1 MSQLDPDPQP
11 ASKKAVAAGGA
22 EAAQRRAW
30 CKALVASLLV
40 VLVTVGIL
48 RAMGRTWWCKCATPH
63 LFVADVWSEHNS
75 QHVLDPYVFSH
86 IQHGLVLYGL
96 LVLVASWWSPGIRV
110 VTAITIECGWEV
122 VENTSWIIDKYRES
136 TVSLEYYGDS
146 IVNSVADIGA
156 CALGYAI
163 AATVPVIV
171 SAVGFLTI
179 ELVMLLLIRDSFL
192 LNVVMLVYPLEAI
205 KQWQLGGAA
214 LLSSCKTWHSSVD
227 STPTQTTKERQN
239 RRVVQRQT
247 LRRDKI
253 GRGVCQGKVR
263 NANSESAGDCIEAHI
278 PHLGVCAERIF
289 TRRHRFGTRSFFT
302 ASSRRVRL
310 HS

>member
-1 MSQLDPDPQP
+1 MSQLDPDQQP
-11 ASKKAVAAGGA
+11 KSKKVDATGGA
-22 EAAQRRAW
+22 EFAPRPSWRKAIVAA
-30 CKALVASLLV
+30 LLV

-63 LFVADVWSEHNS
+63 LFVAGVWSEHNS

-96 LVLVASWWSPGIRV
+96 LVLVASRFSPGIRA

-163 AATVPVIV
+163 AATVPVIA

-205 KQWQLGGAA
+205 KQWQLGGVA
-214 LLSSCKTWHSSVD
+214 LLLNHKTPR
-227 STPTQTTKERQN
+227 ST
-239 RRVVQRQT
+239 
-247 LRRDKI
+247 
-253 GRGVCQGKVR
+253 
-263 NANSESAGDCIEAHI
+263 AGW
-278 PHLGVCAERIF
+278 R
-289 TRRHRFGTRSFFT
+289 RRHRRSRT
-302 ASSRRVRL
+302 NPLVDAPDAPHVPIAV
-310 HS
+310 